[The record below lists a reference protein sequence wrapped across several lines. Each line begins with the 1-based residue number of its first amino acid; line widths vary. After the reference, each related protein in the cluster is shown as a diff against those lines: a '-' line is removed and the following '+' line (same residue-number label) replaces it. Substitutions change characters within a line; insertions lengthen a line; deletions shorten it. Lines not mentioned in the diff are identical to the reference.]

1 MKNGI
6 GNSSDEFHHCL
17 SGEVLVL
24 YPCSYYWG
32 KLVGNTKGTG
42 RDFSK
47 GLFLGA
53 EDSGAAGQT
62 LELLACGMSC
72 RIYRASNKQIRRT

>member
-1 MKNGI
+1 MELAIAVMNFTI
-6 GNSSDEFHHCL
+6 AFPVRCL
-17 SGEVLVL
+17 FCIPAATTG
-24 YPCSYYWG
+24 G